1 MEDKVEA
8 EIFSSGMGAVTAAIM
23 GLAGAGDHLVAQS
36 VLYGTTN
43 HLVTQILPKYQITSS
58 RVPLLDA
65 DGLEQELGAN
75 PNTKIVYLET
85 PANPTMSVID
95 IQETVRI
102 AHAHGASVV
111 VDLSLIHI

>member
-1 MEDKVEA
+1 MEEPVAA

-75 PNTKIVYLET
+75 PNTKI
-85 PANPTMSVID
+85 
-95 IQETVRI
+95 
-102 AHAHGASVV
+102 
-111 VDLSLIHI
+111 LS